1 MTAMI
6 NLCIVFPIGWLGC
19 LILFV
24 FIFRVG
30 FVPWQILMEEFIVNY
45 RLEDQFFPVS
55 LMRYAF
61 HLFLCGPVIVECF
74 RALPLILIFLVI
86 PIQLYLRCYTLLGDF
101 QVRGNALADV
111 RKFRILFFKYDQF
124 RVLNNESQPYIGLQV
139 SFLLFAGI
147 ALSVLA
153 NFATIRAFHVFPWYV
168 YWITPSLAII
178 ILLIIQLLLPFGIN
192 VHTNSESLL
201 RQWKSDPIHA
211 KGKYLRRKLKS
222 LRSLRWYAGLM
233 GFYEYNFFMIQQSFK
248 TAYYAVILG
257 YTIDFIMLVPASA
270 LVGLKFS
277 L

>member
-1 MTAMI
+1 
-6 NLCIVFPIGWLGC
+6 
-19 LILFV
+19 
-24 FIFRVG
+24 
-30 FVPWQILMEEFIVNY
+30 MEEFIENKGLQG
-45 RLEDQFFPVS
+45 RFLTVS
-55 LMRYAF
+55 LLRHVF
-61 HLFLCGPVIVECF
+61 HVIFGGPAIVEAF

-86 PIQLYLRCYTLLGDF
+86 PIQLYLRCYTLLEDF
-101 QVRGNALADV
+101 QVRQNALADS

-124 RVLNNESQPYIGLQV
+124 RVLNNEAQPYIGLQV

-153 NFATIRAFHVFPWYV
+153 NFSTVRAFHVFPWYL
-168 YWITPSLAII
+168 YLITPSLAII
-178 ILLIIQLLLPFGIN
+178 ILLLIQLLLPFGIN

-270 LVGLKFS
+270 LVRLEFT
-277 L
+277 